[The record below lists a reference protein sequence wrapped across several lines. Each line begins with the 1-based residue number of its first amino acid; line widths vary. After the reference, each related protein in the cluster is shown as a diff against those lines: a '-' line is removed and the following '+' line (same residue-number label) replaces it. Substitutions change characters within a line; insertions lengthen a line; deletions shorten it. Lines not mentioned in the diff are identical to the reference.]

1 MKLYSTAD
9 VTDIL
14 NKAECTVRM
23 LAAKHG
29 IGRKI
34 ARSWVFTDE
43 DVELLR
49 KIPGPGRPPQREGV
63 SSRTN

>member
-9 VTDIL
+9 VTELLD
-14 NKAECTVRM
+14 KAESTVRM

-49 KIPGPGRPPQREGV
+49 KIPGPGRPSQREGV
-63 SSRTN
+63 ENRTH